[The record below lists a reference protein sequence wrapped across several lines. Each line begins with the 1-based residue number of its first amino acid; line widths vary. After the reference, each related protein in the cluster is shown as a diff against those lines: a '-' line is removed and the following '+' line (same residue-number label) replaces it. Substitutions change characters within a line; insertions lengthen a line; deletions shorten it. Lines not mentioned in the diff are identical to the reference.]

1 MNWLNIYGDNKSVA
15 VALSQMSEGD
25 IVKAN
30 LEDAPNI
37 RVSISNQYHRTG
49 TAKFVTKQMIDEEGE
64 QVLSITRDGGKPT
77 AKQHRNLAVTTFRD
91 GNVCGVLRVKDNTAY
106 LSFCYMDSNEDVW
119 GFPEKII
126 NKANEFIKKHN
137 INKLNY

>member
-15 VALSQMSEGD
+15 VALSQMDEGD

-49 TAKFVTKQMIDEEGE
+49 TAKFVTKQMMDEEGE
-64 QVLSITRDGGKPT
+64 HVLTITRDGGKPT

-91 GNVCGVLRVKDNTAY
+91 GNVCGTLRVKDYTAY
-106 LSFCYMDSNEDVW
+106 LSISYMDSNEAVLEY
-119 GFPEKII
+119 PTKII
-126 NKANEFIKKHN
+126 DKANEFIKKHN